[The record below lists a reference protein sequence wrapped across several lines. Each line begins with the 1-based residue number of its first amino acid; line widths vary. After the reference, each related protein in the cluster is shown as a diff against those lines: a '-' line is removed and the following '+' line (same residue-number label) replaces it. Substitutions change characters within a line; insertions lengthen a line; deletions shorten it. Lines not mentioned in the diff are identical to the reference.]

1 MTAVQA
7 VSHLPVSSA
16 NLEARIANSALLQQG
31 GFRVFPG
38 LYGEEGLQLLRAE
51 ALQLYPGARESS
63 TSVSDGEEVRGG
75 DPARRF
81 LSCAAG
87 PVQDYYYQSPALIQF
102 FREMI
107 GLDVRP
113 TGPRGTYTYYAR
125 PGDFLSVH
133 RDVKACDLAV
143 VTCLVDNGSHK
154 AESGL
159 MDFYPGR
166 TREPLSAIRATLSSG
181 RVSRR
186 LMPGETVAMLGGVVP
201 HAIRPVDAGGQR
213 VVSVLC
219 YEVA

>member
-7 VSHLPVSSA
+7 VSHAPVSSG
-16 NLEARIANSALLQQG
+16 NLEARIANSPLLRQG

-38 LYGEEGLQLLRAE
+38 LYGPEGLQFLRTE
-51 ALQLYPGARESS
+51 ALHLYPGARESS
-63 TSVSDGEEVRGG
+63 TSVSDGEEIRGG
-75 DPARRF
+75 NPARSF

-87 PVQDYYYQSPALIQF
+87 PVQDHYYQSAALIQF
-102 FREMI
+102 FREI
-107 GLDVRP
+107 TGLDVRP

-133 RDVKACDLAV
+133 RDVRACDLAV
-143 VTCLVDNGSHK
+143 VTCLVDN
-154 AESGL
+154 ALPETESGL

-166 TREPLSAIRATLSSG
+166 TKEPLSAIRATLSYG
-181 RVSRR
+181 RLSRR
-186 LMPGETVAMLGGVVP
+186 LMPGETIAMLGGVVP

-213 VVSVLC
+213 IVSVLC